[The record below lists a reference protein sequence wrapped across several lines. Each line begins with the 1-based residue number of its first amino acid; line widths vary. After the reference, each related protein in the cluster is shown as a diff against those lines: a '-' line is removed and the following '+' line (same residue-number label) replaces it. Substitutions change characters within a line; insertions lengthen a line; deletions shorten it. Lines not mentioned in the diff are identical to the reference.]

1 MLFSICIPTY
11 KREVHLNNCLNSILI
26 SSKKVKDFNFEV
38 CISDNNSDYD
48 VEKLVKNYQ
57 NLLNIKLIKNK
68 KNLGFSL
75 NAIQAVNMASGKFAW
90 LIGNDDLL
98 LGGEGPQKSKN
109 QGSGNTIISHSNKDC
124 LIGSTKTNVIRS
136 NIRKKTQNKDMK
148 FSRGLKIHDAACLNA
163 LPPSSENIKE

>member
-1 MLFSICIPTY
+1 M
-11 KREVHLNNCLNSILI
+11 NSILI
-26 SSKKVKDFNFEV
+26 SSKKVKDFKFEV

-98 LGGEGPQKSKN
+98 LPDTLLTIKNLIYKNPDVEYFFLNSYFLNSK
-109 QGSGNTIISHSNKDC
+109 
-124 LIGSTKTNVIRS
+124 LLE
-136 NIRKKTQNKDMK
+136 K
-148 FSRGLKIHDAACLNA
+148 FSNPVNVEKINFKNLKSIC
-163 LPPSSENIKE
+163 NIKSDKKCKFWDVIDPEYLGIS